1 MKTRT
6 LIVTV
11 SLLVFVFLAG
21 DAMAQNRRRLGGANN
36 PTLPEKHLA
45 NPFRGKVENVT
56 PKMVTIIGDQG
67 PTASFVIGPGCKITR
82 DGKDITALQ
91 IFKGDV
97 ILVRFSPP
105 KDKAG
110 DGFAMEI
117 TVGNIPDVRN
127 TDSAAAPPKK
137 KKKK

>member
-6 LIVTV
+6 WIMVLVAF
-11 SLLVFVFLAG
+11 SLTWFAS
-21 DAMAQNRRRLGGANN
+21 DASAQAKRRPSNANR
-36 PTLPEKHLA
+36 PSLPEKHLA
-45 NPFRGKVENVT
+45 NPFRGKVDNVT
-56 PKMVTIIGDQG
+56 PKMVTIIGDEG

-91 IFKGDV
+91 IFKGDT
-97 ILVRFSPP
+97 IFVRFSAP

-110 DGFAMEI
+110 DGFATEI
-117 TVGNIPDVRN
+117 IVGNIPDVRN
-127 TDSAAAPPKK
+127 TDPPPAAKK